1 MRSAAEDI
9 DGACGRAACRR
20 HSSARARRGRRK
32 ERELRGIGSPNEHAP
47 AESLPSLCCLFATS
61 ITSCDWHVSTRARF
75 MAALAALRGCA
86 LWRLRGVHG
95 ASRPLS
101 NVSGAGELGRNEG
114 ERLSRGLEHVRPSV
128 EHRHEV
134 EVYWRTHEA

>member
-1 MRSAAEDI
+1 MAPVAGLLVAGIVR
-9 DGACGRAACRR
+9 
-20 HSSARARRGRRK
+20 RARGGGAEKK
-32 ERELRGIGSPNEHAP
+32 ESGRGIGSPNEHAP

-128 EHRHEV
+128 LEHRHEV
-134 EVYWRTHEA
+134 EV